1 MDTCPQHQVQLA
13 QALWQ
18 TGQHDPAQTATRGA
32 CRARTSGHGARM
44 HGRPDDLAGAA
55 GGSAGRLHVQEQV
68 AVQDV
73 RADGRV
79 AEHVLLQ
86 ADLRAAA

>member
-1 MDTCPQHQVQLA
+1 
-13 QALWQ
+13 
-18 TGQHDPAQTATRGA
+18 
-32 CRARTSGHGARM
+32 M

-55 GGSAGRLHVQEQV
+55 SGSAGRLHVQEQV